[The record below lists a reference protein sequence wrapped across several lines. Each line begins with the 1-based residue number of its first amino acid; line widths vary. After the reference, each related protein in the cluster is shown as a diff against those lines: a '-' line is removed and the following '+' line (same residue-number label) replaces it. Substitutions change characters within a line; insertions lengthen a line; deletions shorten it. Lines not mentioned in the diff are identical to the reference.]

1 MSQSAF
7 MQIPAALIHA
17 KKVCILPLSRGC
29 EWTKM
34 FQDSFLEFLGIKD
47 AREEEGNCLMQ
58 TNRWDFSQRLAL
70 FS

>member
-1 MSQSAF
+1 

-17 KKVCILPLSRGC
+17 KKVCILPLMVVNRQ
-29 EWTKM
+29 KM
-34 FQDSFLEFLGIKD
+34 FQDSFFEFLGIKD
-47 AREEEGNCLMQ
+47 GKEEEGNCLMQ

>member
-34 FQDSFLEFLGIKD
+34 FQDSFLEFLGIKMPG
-47 AREEEGNCLMQ
+47 RRKGIV
-58 TNRWDFSQRLAL
+58 
-70 FS
+70 